1 MKINIKNLGIVK
13 EADIEINGITV
24 LAGENSTG
32 KSTISKALFS
42 AFNGLYNIDKK
53 IENDKLRTIKRML
66 GPYTTMGE
74 YRNLIVHGLSK
85 FDTLKNNLAEKII
98 KNKITKKMN

>member
-1 MKINIKNLGIVK
+1 MKINIKNIGKVK

-42 AFNGLYNIDKK
+42 TFNGLYNIDKK
-53 IENDKLRTIKRML
+53 
-66 GPYTTMGE
+66 
-74 YRNLIVHGLSK
+74 
-85 FDTLKNNLAEKII
+85 
-98 KNKITKKMN
+98 